1 MVDANGAP
9 VEGATVR
16 LTERTLLVAQPR
28 GTATTDASG
37 HFVFTGHQ
45 LHHLFLEASKEGAG
59 KAAPVEFRLY
69 FKGENLDASPA
80 VAAFRRKRLMSEG
93 GERPLVIFD
102 PFPRSRELIFTKEMW
117 AAARRRGARRRA

>member
-1 MVDANGAP
+1 MRWSWLNNRFVYTFGGIALAALLWNFYVDFNDDGLIEGQVVDANGAP

-37 HFVFTGHQ
+37 HFEFTGHQ

-69 FKGENLDASPA
+69 FKGENLMLRHPLQLS
-80 VAAFRRKRLMSEG
+80 G
-93 GERPLVIFD
+93 GSV
-102 PFPRSRELIFTKEMW
+102 S
-117 AAARRRGARRRA
+117 